1 MFNTSGDILNW
12 VLAISVAALSFF
24 LCWAIYYF
32 IASIQGIYRLIKKV
46 ESGISKA
53 EEILD
58 IAKNKLK
65 NSSAYFTILAEVAK
79 RAMEM
84 VGRRRDKRAADREQN
99 QESVKSTKSSKSG
112 RSR

>member
-12 VLAISVAALSFF
+12 VLAVSVAVLSFF

-32 IASIQGIYRLIKKV
+32 IASVQKIYRLVKRVELGVSKV
-46 ESGISKA
+46 

-65 NSSAYFTILAEVAK
+65 NSSAYFMILAEVAK
-79 RAMEM
+79 RAMDM
-84 VGRRRDKRAADREQN
+84 VGKRRDKRAADKEQA
-99 QESVKSTKSSKSG
+99 QESAKPTKSSKSG
-112 RSR
+112 RFR